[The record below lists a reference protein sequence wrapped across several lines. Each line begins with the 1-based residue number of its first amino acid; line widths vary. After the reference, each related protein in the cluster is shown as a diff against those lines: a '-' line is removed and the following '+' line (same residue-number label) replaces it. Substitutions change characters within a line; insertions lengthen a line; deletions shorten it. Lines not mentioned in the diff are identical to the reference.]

1 MGVFDVGEKTQWGSV
16 LYSLMRIDASYP
28 NSTSVTVEEVS
39 LLGVILVLGILYIR
53 LCIRHAIGLF
63 KGSFFSLTPIV
74 VLLAVVGISADLVNN
89 RLGAY
94 NLSIQRLDHI
104 PEVDGSAATPELFLS
119 DFKGQA
125 FVAHNV
131 LTEEELK
138 LWHPKE
144 LSKAFKGNT
153 AAMQMGNVEQGNAD
167 YGTFALDEFYD
178 NIENDE
184 WVAAHSSNGNPPY
197 LAEENNILRQGD
209 PAYMEHISDIF
220 ERTLVRRNDSR
231 FHFTDTW
238 IWAGPKGSKTGL
250 HMDWDPTNL
259 LHQLYGKKTI
269 WLFHPSDTQFC
280 YPSEKYD
287 LGATIAEVDPFEPD
301 FNKFPDYV
309 KAKAYKVSLKPGDV
323 IQVPAGWMHYVACET
338 TACISLS
345 GRSFDFGQT
354 ITSLPGIAG
363 AVLHRFGLYGGGST
377 SGYVETSAVKR
388 LANISWYRPGEEYN

>member
-1 MGVFDVGEKTQWGSV
+1 MGVFDVGEATPWGKV

-28 NSTSVTVEEVS
+28 NSTSITEEEVA
-39 LLGVILVLGILYIR
+39 LLLLIAVLVLTVSWLCMKSVVRILS
-53 LCIRHAIGLF
+53 
-63 KGSFFSLTPIV
+63 GSFGSVIP
-74 VLLAVVGISADLVNN
+74 LAVIVGAASVGFELVNN

-94 NLSIQRLDHI
+94 NLSIPRLNAV
-104 PEVDGSAATPELFLS
+104 PEVDGSNATPELFLKTY
-119 DFKGQA
+119 KGQA
-125 FVAHNV
+125 VVAHNV
-131 LTEEELK
+131 LSEEELK
-138 LWHPKE
+138 LWTPAN
-144 LSKAFKGNT
+144 LAVAFKGNT
-153 AAMQMGNVEQGNAD
+153 AAMQMGNVEQGKAD
-167 YGTFALDEFYD
+167 YGVFPLHEFYE
-178 NIENDE
+178 NIENE
-184 WVAAHSSNGNPPY
+184 KWVSEHSSNGSPPY

-269 WLFHPSDTQFC
+269 WLFHPSDTKYC

-287 LGATIAEVDPFEPD
+287 LGATIAEVDPFNPD
-301 FNKFPDYV
+301 LSKYPEYS
-309 KAKAYKVSLKPGDV
+309 KAAAYKVDLVPGDV
-323 IQVPAGWMHYVACET
+323 IQVPAGWMHYVSCET

-377 SGYVETSAVKR
+377 SGYLETSVLKR
-388 LANISWYRPGEEYN
+388 VSNVSWYRAGEEYN